1 MTIGAGCCLATGMN
15 LGGAA
20 RKAEPPSCD
29 FGETRTGRRRRM
41 ILENRKEAKPQP
53 PEAWERR
60 ALKVSAPEVFS
71 IQCSVFSVPCSVRDV
86 TLIR

>member
-1 MTIGAGCCLATGMN
+1 
-15 LGGAA
+15 
-20 RKAEPPSCD
+20 
-29 FGETRTGRRRRM
+29 M

-71 IQCSVFSVPCSVRDV
+71 IQCSVRDV